1 MNEARSRYA
10 SICTF
15 APVKLVL
22 KLRTSSACRR
32 GERRAML
39 FLFYFFFFLF
49 FSPAG
54 GANDMRSRYA
64 SICTFVPPKLVLKL
78 RNSSACRRG
87 ERHAIKILLLFLFY
101 FFLFLFSS
109 FFFRLQAGR
118 TKRDED
124 AVAKN
129 KTTVLKW

>member
-1 MNEARSRYA
+1 
-10 SICTF
+10 
-15 APVKLVL
+15 
-22 KLRTSSACRR
+22 
-32 GERRAML
+32 ML